1 MGSYKKG
8 DENVPLAVKPFILW
22 TFPPIVDSGLNIM
35 LQNTSTNCQDLSM
48 LHKW

>member
-8 DENVPLAVKPFILW
+8 DENVPLAVKPVILW
-22 TFPPIVDSGLNIM
+22 PFPPIVDSGLKVT
-35 LQNTSTNCQDLSM
+35 LQNTSKNCQDLSM